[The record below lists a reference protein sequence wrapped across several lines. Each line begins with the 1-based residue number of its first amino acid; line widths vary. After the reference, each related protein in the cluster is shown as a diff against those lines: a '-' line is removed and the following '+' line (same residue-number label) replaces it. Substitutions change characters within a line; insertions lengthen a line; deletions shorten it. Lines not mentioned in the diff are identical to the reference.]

1 VRFKKLKSIVRREVT
16 KRRPVL
22 LYCCAIRLEVWISP
36 VLLFAVLCGLSASVH
51 AGQVPAG
58 SMFAIPSAILFS
70 HQQSRFGLNHI
81 WRSNYSSDARATLL
95 HQAKNR
101 NQHIQSVAGS
111 RDAEHNAESRMAAAL
126 VSEGNELWATWTKEN
141 LLGAVDKFSAARS
154 HWRRTGQVEK
164 EVETL
169 NIIGDVYL
177 DLAEYGKALQAYT
190 DGLSLIK
197 DSRNQAVSLNRLS
210 QVYVYLGDPNQAL
223 SYCVSALQLSRETSE
238 SRELARALN
247 NRAEVYYSFGKYQES
262 IEALEQALP
271 LWQAGD
277 ARDKIRTLLNLGYAH
292 FDLRRLDKARS
303 YYDQALQ
310 ISHDTHNQRGEAQA
324 LTAIGGVFAYSGDKQ
339 TALDYQNQA
348 INLFRRIGDRNGEAV
363 ALNGLGYVYRS
374 LAEYDKS
381 LDCYLQALQLF
392 QLLGNREAEDFTM
405 TLVGK
410 AYEGLGNNAK
420 ALELFELAIKRRS
433 IYSQTKAGALNSI
446 GLELEQNKEWDK
458 ALSYYRRALS
468 LYFSINDKMNQ
479 AASLNRIGSVYEQ
492 LGKQSVSLNYFR
504 RALVLSRSA
513 QDPIEE
519 VSTLFNLA
527 AALRKKQDYAG
538 ALRNIEDSLK
548 IIESIRMKV
557 ISQDSRASYS
567 SSIHNHYELQVDV
580 LMQLGKQE
588 ASRDAEGLAFNAV
601 ERARARSL
609 LELLQEARSQIRE
622 GVDPQLLEKERLLI
636 QTLNAKAAQQT
647 RPATARNTQETE
659 ALAKEISRL
668 TTEYDDLE
676 SQIKA
681 KSPRYAALVEPE
693 PLGLKDIQQQV
704 LDDSSVLLEYMLGES
719 RSYLWVITPTE
730 ISSYELPPRAEI
742 ENAAWRF
749 RELLTA
755 NQPKAG
761 ETFEQHQ
768 ARIVEADNHIA
779 EASNSLSRL
788 VIAPAVDKLGSK
800 RLIVVPD
807 GALQYIPFEALLVS
821 GDPAAERPLLIDHEI
836 VYEPSASALALVLKD
851 SAQRMP
857 APKSIAIFANPV
869 FETDDPR
876 VKFSGQKTPQAAGP
890 NPKQEQLLG
899 VFRDIGLSEGKI
911 PALPAS
917 RDEAEGIMSVVP
929 HGTGLQAMGF
939 DASRATFM
947 NPDLAHY
954 RIVHFATHGFV
965 DYQHPELS
973 GLVLS
978 LVDLNGN
985 PQDGFLRLH
994 DIYNLKLSADL
1005 VVLSA
1010 CNTGLGKD
1018 LKGEGLIGLT
1028 RGFMYAGA
1036 RSVTASLWKVDDEA
1050 TAELMKLFYEGMFQR
1065 GLTPASALRE
1075 AQISMWKTKRWHAP
1089 YYWAAFVIQ
1098 GEYNQKVNLELE
1110 PISNRKGPV
1119 VLVILLAFSCATI
1132 LLLWHWRR
1140 RRMLRHTQEEID

>member
-1 VRFKKLKSIVRREVT
+1 LKRGTALLCRRAGRFD
-16 KRRPVL
+16 
-22 LYCCAIRLEVWISP
+22 VWIP
-36 VLLFAVLCGLSASVH
+36 PLLFFTVLCGLSASVR
-51 AGQVPAG
+51 AGQVPSGTA
-58 SMFAIPSAILFS
+58 FARPSATLFS
-70 HQQSRFGLNHI
+70 HQRSRFGPTRN
-81 WRSNYSSDARATLL
+81 RRANYSSDAQTRLL
-95 HQAKNR
+95 NQAKNR
-101 NQHIQSVAGS
+101 NQFVQSVAGS
-111 RDAEHNAESRMAAAL
+111 RNAERDNESRLAAAL
-126 VSEGNELWATWTKEN
+126 VTEGNELWRTWTRES
-141 LLGAVDKFSAARS
+141 LLGAIDKFSAARS
-154 HWRRTGQVEK
+154 HWHGTGQVDK

-177 DLAEYGKALQAYT
+177 DLAEYGKALQSYT

-197 DSRNQAVSLNRLS
+197 DSRKQAGSLNRIS

-223 SYCVSALQLSRETSE
+223 SYCVSASQLSRETGD

-247 NRAEVYYSFGKYQES
+247 NRAEVSYSFGKYQES
-262 IEALEQALP
+262 IDALDQALP
-271 LWQAGD
+271 VWQASD

-310 ISHDTHNQRGEAQA
+310 ISRDMGNQRGEAQA

-339 TALDYQNQA
+339 AALDYQNQA

-374 LAEYDKS
+374 LAEYEKS

-433 IYSQTKAGALNSI
+433 IYSQTRAGALNSI
-446 GLELEQNKEWDK
+446 GRVLEQNKEREK

-468 LYFSINDKMNQ
+468 LYSSINDKMNQ

-492 LGKQSVSLNYFR
+492 LGKQSVSLNYFQ

-513 QDPIEE
+513 KDPIEE

-527 AALRKKQDYAG
+527 AALRQERDYAG
-538 ALRNIEDSLK
+538 ALRYIEDSLK
-548 IIESIRMKV
+548 IIESLRMKV

-567 SSIHNHYELQVDV
+567 SSIHGHYELQVDV
-580 LMQLGKQE
+580 LMQLSKQE
-588 ASRDAEGLAFNAV
+588 ASHDSEGLAFNAV

-609 LELLQEARSQIRE
+609 LELLQEAQSQIRE
-622 GVDPQLLEKERLLI
+622 GVDSQLLEKERLLI
-636 QTLNAKAAQQT
+636 KTLNARAAQQT
-647 RPATARNTQETE
+647 RLAAARNTQETE
-659 ALAKEISRL
+659 ALANEISQL
-668 TTEYDDLE
+668 TTEYDELE

-681 KSPRYAALVEPE
+681 KSPRYAALVRPE

-719 RSYLWVITPTE
+719 RSYLWVITRTE

-742 ENAAWRF
+742 ENAAWKF

-761 ETFEQHQ
+761 ETFEQRQ
-768 ARIVEADNHIA
+768 ARIDDANNHIA

-788 VIAPAVDKLGSK
+788 VIAPALDKLGMK

-821 GDPAAERPLLIDHEI
+821 GTNHADELPLLVDHEV

-851 SAQRMP
+851 NRQRMP

-876 VKFSGQKTPQAAGP
+876 VKSSGQMTPQAVVSNQKEELQGT
-890 NPKQEQLLG
+890 L
-899 VFRDIGLSEGKI
+899 RDIGLGEGKI

-929 HGTGLQAMGF
+929 HGTALEAMGF
-939 DASRATFM
+939 DASRTTLM
-947 NPDLAHY
+947 NPELARY

-965 DYQHPELS
+965 DYHHPELS

-994 DIYNLKLSADL
+994 DIYNLRLSADL

-1050 TAELMKLFYEGMFQR
+1050 TAELMKLFYEGMFKR

-1089 YYWAAFVIQ
+1089 YYWAAFVVQ
-1098 GEYNQKVNLELE
+1098 GEYNQKVNLGLE
-1110 PISNRKGPV
+1110 PISNRNGTAA
-1119 VLVILLAFSCATI
+1119 LVFLLTFSGATI

-1140 RRMLRHTQEEID
+1140 SRMLRHPEETN